1 MGESFDN
8 YLVWNEFF
16 KNYLT
21 EINTDYKRKNI
32 VICGH
37 PRIKITE
44 GHKNLKP
51 DNIIFLEET
60 NFNFEEAL
68 PYMQL
73 VSDRFNII
81 YRKKPGLRS
90 KDYFFNS
97 LDLSISDKTTLEED
111 LEKYK
116 PFLLVGFE
124 STALLESLLFDIP
137 SLSLAGSR
145 ESVSVIL
152 NKSLV
157 DVCFDLKSFEEKVEF
172 YNQASKYDIK
182 NLKEQL
188 WGKIIESSYDDALNK
203 LDLK

>member
-1 MGESFDN
+1 MNQFYFFFRVSAIDGIGSNKKFLDFLRKKSKRETKLYKFLISILNVKRFIFIDDARHTGTLRLACKDKEIQTTAYQHATIEEFHVGLMGESFDN

-97 LDLSISDKTTLEED
+97 
-111 LEKYK
+111 
-116 PFLLVGFE
+116 
-124 STALLESLLFDIP
+124 
-137 SLSLAGSR
+137 
-145 ESVSVIL
+145 
-152 NKSLV
+152 
-157 DVCFDLKSFEEKVEF
+157 
-172 YNQASKYDIK
+172 
-182 NLKEQL
+182 
-188 WGKIIESSYDDALNK
+188 
-203 LDLK
+203 